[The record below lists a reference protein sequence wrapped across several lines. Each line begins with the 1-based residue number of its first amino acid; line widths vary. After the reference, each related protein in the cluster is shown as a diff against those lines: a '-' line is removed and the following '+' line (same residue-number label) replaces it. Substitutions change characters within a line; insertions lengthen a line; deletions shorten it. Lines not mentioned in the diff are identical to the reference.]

1 MVPTDFRMFRW
12 LRENFNVKHFQLS
25 LSGMPAPDFGSYRL
39 DTSFNE
45 YLDSGINGSDLFRET
60 LAKKFSVRAEN
71 VIPTVGA
78 TEAIFLGISALKPAD
93 VYLNAPEYEPFF
105 RVAEVAG
112 KHIRLADLRKSCPDD
127 AASSAVAF
135 SNPNNPT
142 GSILKPSGFEKYEEA
157 FVDETFIE
165 FTGVRSSFR
174 LTDNI
179 AIAGTLSKFYGSS
192 FTRAGWIIAKGEMM
206 DRISTMK
213 DLTSNSNP
221 GFMLYIASKILD
233 REEEIRKRNA
243 RTIGENRKL
252 VEEFLLENS
261 LKCEI
266 TDGVPFCFPSYG
278 FRVSSDELCSRAI
291 KEAGVLLVPGS
302 IFGKEGHFRL
312 CFTTDRDTLAS
323 GLDALSKFLK
333 SVSAGS

>member
-25 LSGMPAPDFGSYRL
+25 LSGMPAPDFGSYGI
-39 DTSFNE
+39 DTSINE
-45 YLDSGINGSDLFRET
+45 YLESGMDGSDLFRNT
-60 LAKKFSVRAEN
+60 LAKKYSVRVEN

-112 KHIRLADLRKSCPDD
+112 KHVRLTDLRESCPDD

-142 GSILKPSGFEKYEEA
+142 GSILKPAGFKEYEEA

-174 LTDNI
+174 LADNI

-221 GFMLYIASKILD
+221 GFMLYIASKIMD
-233 REEEIRKRNA
+233 HEEEIRKRNA
-243 RTIGENRKL
+243 RVVRENRKL

-278 FRVSSDELCSRAI
+278 FRVSSEELCRRAI

-312 CFTTDRDTLAS
+312 CFTTKRDILAS

-333 SVSAGS
+333 SVRAGS